1 MPSMALT
8 TGSPGCL
15 LQPCAKS
22 RQFHAFQSNCCMSA
36 PVCTCKSAG
45 QSFGQPSAQSDFEP
59 QFAHLSRRQLLQ
71 IAGATALVLQ
81 GTPEAKASLFPEAVD
96 NAWSSIGG
104 GPSDL
109 TFPEL
114 FLGTWKVQTTLVKV
128 DTPLGPD
135 FVPDLKVVERAQ
147 KEDLQ
152 HPQKYLVSF
161 MHNNRGQVIT
171 DRRFNT
177 SQLVS
182 LYLDKPVPED
192 VITWNPD
199 NPNQLRMALPGSMTI
214 NTRVTRRSQETPT
227 LDKINTSEYFQQIF
241 ETPGRPQAKV
251 KASQCY
257 TKYKFRSQEAADR
270 QAGPAIVATQV
281 ISDYLTAYD
290 GELRL
295 IKAQNRPVVVYTY
308 SMVFIKQRGMPV

>member
-128 DTPLGPD
+128 
-135 FVPDLKVVERAQ
+135 VERAQ

-161 MHNNRGQVIT
+161 MHNNRGQVII

>member
-1 MPSMALT
+1 MPSMALKS
-8 TGSPGCL
+8 GSPGCL
-15 LQPCAKS
+15 LPPCAKS
-22 RQFHAFQSNCCMSA
+22 RHFHAFQPNCCKPA

-45 QSFGQPSAQSDFEP
+45 QSFEQAQFDSKP
-59 QFAHLSRRQLLQ
+59 QIAHMSRRQLLQ
-71 IAGATALVLQ
+71 IAGATVTVLQ
-81 GTPEAKASLFPEAVD
+81 RAPEAKASLLPEAID

-128 DTPLGPD
+128 
-135 FVPDLKVVERAQ
+135 VERAQ

-152 HPQKYLVSF
+152 QPQKYLVSF
-161 MHNNRGQVIT
+161 MHNNRGQVVI

-227 LDKINTSEYFQQIF
+227 PDKISTSEYFQQIF

-257 TKYKFRSQEAADR
+257 TKYKFRSLEAADR

-290 GELRL
+290 GELQL

>member
-1 MPSMALT
+1 MALIS
-8 TGSPGCL
+8 GSPGCL
-15 LQPCAKS
+15 LQPCSKPTH
-22 RQFHAFQSNCCMSA
+22 FHAFQPKCCKPA
-36 PVCTCKSAG
+36 PACTCKSAG
-45 QSFGQPSAQSDFEP
+45 QSFGQAQIDSGP
-59 QFAHLSRRQLLQ
+59 QFAQLSRRQLLQ
-71 IAGATALVLQ
+71 IAGATAIVLQ
-81 GTPEAKASLFPEAVD
+81 RAPEAKASLFPEAVD

-109 TFPEL
+109 TFPDL

-152 HPQKYLVSF
+152 QPQKYLVSF
-161 MHNNRGQVIT
+161 MHNNRGQVVI

-227 LDKINTSEYFQQIF
+227 PDKINTSEYFQQIF

-290 GELRL
+290 GELQL

-308 SMVFIKQRGMPV
+308 SMAFIKQRGMPV